1 MLKYKLFQ
9 GDESPVISIEHEM
22 AKLSLE
28 SEFTANVID
37 TFRNLIPSLTFKI
50 KEYVKSFDSVST
62 LFVSESSRAVEC
74 EKIFKS
80 EYEKVQHLNY
90 SIYKK
95 TLVSTPEG
103 FKGSFLEYLTVLNKI
118 IPEFFNSS
126 NELLSE
132 YNLILSSFIT
142 NKDNKISLKDHTTLY
157 KNGTKLRESVISDL
171 DQFFVNNDSSKKYLG
186 DVLYRFSDLDDLIAQ
201 MKKLEQFYKKQSLG
215 NIKEQIRKSTDLL
228 EIIIKNT
235 TEDNA
240 SAVSGAAAKNIAEGA
255 YEIGKLVETISIM
268 HFKMDQ
274 TLNSVRNL
282 FDTIKKIS

>member
-9 GDESPVISIEHEM
+9 GDESPVIS
-22 AKLSLE
+22 KLSLE

-142 NKDNKISLKDHTTLY
+142 NKDNTTLY

-171 DQFFVNNDSSKKYLG
+171 DQFFVKNDSSKKYLG